1 MKRRVIIT
9 EDGSSSI
16 YVEGLN
22 ENYHSRYGAINES
35 RHIFIESGLKQIQKD
50 PVSILE
56 IGFGTGLNALLT
68 LNESIL
74 TNRTI
79 NYYSLENYPLVQDE
93 WQSLNYSNIEEIENS
108 DLFENLHKLDWN
120 SWHSM
125 NETFHFYKENVDLLE
140 FRTSLKFD
148 LIYFD
153 AFSPNVQ
160 PELWSEKIFEKMHK
174 CLNTGGLLLSYSVK
188 GTVKRALKS
197 VGFTTELIPGP
208 KGKRVIMRAHI

>member
-1 MKRRVIIT
+1 MKRQLITT

-16 YVEGLN
+16 YVEGLK
-22 ENYHSRYGAINES
+22 ENYHSQYGAVNES
-35 RHIFIESGLKQIQKD
+35 VHIFIESGLKHCQKN

-74 TNRTI
+74 TNRVVS
-79 NYYSLENYPLVQDE
+79 YYSLEKYPLAKNE
-93 WQSLNYSNIEEIENS
+93 WRSLNYSGMDEIENS
-108 DLFENLHKLDWN
+108 HLFENLHELDWD
-120 SWHSM
+120 SWHSL
-125 NETFHFYKENVDLLE
+125 NDTFRLYKEKVDLLT

-160 PELWSEKIFEKMHK
+160 PELWSEKIFENMHE
-174 CLNTGGLLLSYSVK
+174 CLNPGGLLLSYSVK

-197 VGFTTELIPGP
+197 AGFTTELIPGP